1 MQAILW
7 RDYLCPWCYLGRDRT
22 ALLESLGVTV
32 DARSYE
38 LHPEIPAEGRAVR
51 RDGRFAAVLARI
63 GAEADEVG
71 LPLRVPTRLANTRMA
86 LETAE
91 LVRTGWPEAFAA
103 VDTAFY
109 DAQWAHDRDLG
120 DPAVVDA
127 VLADHDVDPGAVAI
141 QRQAGDGA
149 RALAAATDD
158 ARAHDVTG
166 TPAWWVAD
174 RLLIPGVQDRDTL
187 ERWIRRLGERSA
199 EAPNGGATGR

>member
-1 MQAILW
+1 MQAVLW

-22 ALLESLGVTV
+22 ALLQSLGVTV

-38 LHPEIPAEGRAVR
+38 LHPEIPAGGRRVR
-51 RDGRFAAVLARI
+51 PDGRFAVVLAHI
-63 GAEADEVG
+63 GAEADAVG
-71 LPLRVPTRLANTRMA
+71 LPLRVPARIANTRLA

-91 LVRTGWPEAFAA
+91 LVRAGWPDAFPA

-109 DAQWAHDRDLG
+109 DTQWVHDRDLG

-127 VLADHDVDPGAVAI
+127 VLAVHDIDPAAVAT
-141 QRQAGDGA
+141 QRQAGAGA
-149 RALAAATDD
+149 RALEAAMDH

-199 EAPNGGATGR
+199 EAPNRSTDDR

>member
-1 MQAILW
+1 MQAVLW

-38 LHPEIPAEGRAVR
+38 LHPEIPTDGRTVR
-51 RDGRFAAVLARI
+51 PDGRFAAVLARI
-63 GAEADEVG
+63 GTEAASAG
-71 LPLRVPTRLANTRMA
+71 LPWRTPTRVANTRLA

-91 LVRTGWPEAFAA
+91 LVRVDWPEAFAA
-103 VDTAFY
+103 VDRAFY
-109 DAQWAHDRDLG
+109 ETQWVDDRDLG

-127 VLADHDVDPGAVAI
+127 VLAEHGVDPAAVTD
-141 QRQAGDGA
+141 RRRTGDGA
-149 RALAAATDD
+149 RALDAAMDA

-174 RLLIPGVQDRDTL
+174 RLMIPGVQDRDTL
-187 ERWIRRLGERSA
+187 ERWIRRLGEHPADASDGGSA
-199 EAPNGGATGR
+199 DR

>member
-1 MQAILW
+1 MQAVLW

-22 ALLESLGVTV
+22 ALLTELGVTV
-32 DARSYE
+32 SVRSYE
-38 LHPEIPAEGRAVR
+38 LHPEVPPEGRTVR

-63 GAEADEVG
+63 GAEAEAVG
-71 LPLRVPTRLANTRMA
+71 LPLNVPTRLANTRLA

-91 LVRTGWPEAFAA
+91 LVSQRWPDAFPA
-103 VDTAFY
+103 VDAAFY
-109 DAQWAHDRDLG
+109 DAQWVQDQDLG

-127 VLADHDVDPGAVAI
+127 VLADQGIDPATVSAARAAGEGAA
-141 QRQAGDGA
+141 
-149 RALAAATDD
+149 ALAAAMDE
-158 ARAHDVTG
+158 ARSHDVTG

-199 EAPNGGATGR
+199 DAPNGGAGGR

>member
-1 MQAILW
+1 MHAVLW

-38 LHPEIPAEGRAVR
+38 LHPEIPADGRAVR
-51 RDGRFAAVLARI
+51 PDGRFATVLAHI
-63 GAEADEVG
+63 GAEAESAG
-71 LPLRVPTRLANTRMA
+71 LPLRVPSRIANTRAA

-91 LVRTGWPEAFAA
+91 VVRTGWHDAFAA
-103 VDTAFY
+103 VDAAFY
-109 DAQWAHDRDLG
+109 DTQWVHDRDLG
-120 DPAVVDA
+120 DQAVIDA
-127 VLADHDVDPGAVAI
+127 VLADHDVDPAQVAAR
-141 QRQAGDGA
+141 RQAGDGA
-149 RALAAATDD
+149 RSLDAAMDD

-187 ERWIRRLGERSA
+187 ARWIRRLGERSG
-199 EAPNGGATGR
+199 EAPKGGAAGR